1 MGDYIAVRLAQV
13 FIIVVFTMGMVSLVQ
28 ELIAGSLPL

>member
-13 FIIVVFTMGMVSLVQ
+13 FIVVVFAMGMISLAT
-28 ELIAGSLPL
+28 EIYMGTI